1 MATVKEIVAQ
11 RVAQFDFELESN
23 ELDSYLIESGV
34 DGLQTYDSSTIL
46 EPKKALYAIIPV
58 LLLQADVS
66 EGQYSKKRNVEGIK
80 AFYAL
85 ICSELGLKD
94 NLNKQPVIKAV
105 NLW

>member
-23 ELDSYLIESGV
+23 ELDSYLIEALV
-34 DGLQTYDSSTIL
+34 DGTQEYSASNIL

-66 EGQYSKKRNVEGIK
+66 EGQYSKKRNVEGVK

-94 NLNKQPVIKAV
+94 NLNKQPTIKVA